1 MVVPYFLIEGYFMN
15 KKVIMLCESAV
26 MIALATVL
34 SLLKIEWP
42 FGGSITICSML
53 PILIIGYRYN
63 LLWGCFTGVV
73 FGIIQLLLGM
83 SNFSYATS
91 GIAVVMIALFDYL
104 IAYGV
109 AGLGGI
115 FRGIKNQA
123 VGLGLGALLTG
134 VLRFICHFIS
144 GVTVWSG
151 FAEDMP
157 AWLYSLTYNGAYML
171 PETVILIVGAVL
183 IGLII
188 DFRSHKLKG
197 VKRNNYSN

>member
-1 MVVPYFLIEGYFMN
+1 MN

-73 FGIIQLLLGM
+73 FGLIQLLLGM

-91 GIAVVMIALFDYL
+91 GIAVVMIALFDYI

-123 VGLGLGALLTG
+123 VGMGFGALLTG

-183 IGLII
+183 IGMII
-188 DFRSHKLKG
+188 DFRSPKLKG
-197 VKRNNYSN
+197 VNRK

>member
-1 MVVPYFLIEGYFMN
+1 MN

-91 GIAVVMIALFDYL
+91 GIAVVTIALFDYL

-115 FRGIKNQA
+115 FRGVKNQS
-123 VGLGLGALLTG
+123 VGLGLGGLLTG

-144 GVTVWSG
+144 GITVWSG
-151 FAEDMP
+151 FANDMP

-188 DFRSHKLKG
+188 DFRRPKLKG
-197 VKRNNYSN
+197 VKRK